1 MGTADTGMTPS
12 SAPIAP
18 EVMEALLA
26 ARAQFVAFVERRV
39 GSRAAAEDIVQSA
52 FVKGIER
59 GGEIRD
65 GESAVA
71 WFYRVLRNAIIDHY
85 RRGAAAAHAGE
96 AWAREIDVA
105 LEPTHAEAAQICGC
119 VSVLLTTLKP
129 EYRSA
134 IETVELAGRSLREL
148 AQKDGISENNAA
160 VRLHR
165 ARVALR
171 QRVAQSCGACATHGC
186 LDCTCGG
193 SAK

>member
-65 GESAVA
+65 
-71 WFYRVLRNAIIDHY
+71 
-85 RRGAAAAHAGE
+85 
-96 AWAREIDVA
+96 
-105 LEPTHAEAAQICGC
+105 
-119 VSVLLTTLKP
+119 
-129 EYRSA
+129 
-134 IETVELAGRSLREL
+134 
-148 AQKDGISENNAA
+148 SE
-160 VRLHR
+160 
-165 ARVALR
+165 
-171 QRVAQSCGACATHGC
+171 
-186 LDCTCGG
+186 
-193 SAK
+193 